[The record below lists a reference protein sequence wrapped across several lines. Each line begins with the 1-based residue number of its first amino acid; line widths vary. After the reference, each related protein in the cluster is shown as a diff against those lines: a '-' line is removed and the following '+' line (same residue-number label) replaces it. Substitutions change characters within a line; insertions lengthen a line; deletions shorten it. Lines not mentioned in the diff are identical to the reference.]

1 MKVNM
6 VRIELIQSPEAL
18 RPSGR
23 RDWKQGSW
31 NFRLGGVTEVASFGP
46 KYILSSTMDAQKEM
60 MSSGTFPD
68 CILQ

>member
-23 RDWKQGSW
+23 RDWKQGSR

-46 KYILSSTMDAQKEM
+46 KYILS
-60 MSSGTFPD
+60 
-68 CILQ
+68 